1 MEAQSHGWLR
11 PSEHQSS
18 RSPTSRW
25 KYHHEQMRE
34 DVTNSVQDKITRKIL
49 LAVGEVRLDEFM
61 RLLDG
66 DDVSA
71 VLNWCANNGVNLV
84 EIVQAS
90 MNETMIELQ
99 KLYNDALNMIRG

>member
-1 MEAQSHGWLR
+1 MFEITDEFLAQAGFGSL
-11 PSEHQSS
+11 
-18 RSPTSRW
+18 PTD
-25 KYHHEQMRE
+25 KKEQMRK
-34 DVTNSVQDKITRKIL
+34 DVTDSVQSKITRKVL
-49 LAVGEVRLDEFM
+49 LTVGEERLDEFM
-61 RLLDG
+61 KLLDG

-99 KLYNDALNMIRG
+99 KLYNDALNMVRG

>member
-1 MEAQSHGWLR
+1 MFEITDEFLAQAGFGSL
-11 PSEHQSS
+11 
-18 RSPTSRW
+18 PTD
-25 KYHHEQMRE
+25 KKEQMRK
-34 DVTNSVQDKITRKIL
+34 DVANSVQDKITRKIL

-71 VLNWCANNGVNLV
+71 VLNWCANNGVNLM